1 MWLRLRRD
9 DVLVTVTIVLLLFIS
24 LIDWSLY
31 SFTILLL
38 IVIMLLGWYAHT
50 DENRKNG

>member
-1 MWLRLRRD
+1 MRRD

-38 IVIMLLGWYAHT
+38 IVVMLLGWYSKT
-50 DENRKNG
+50 GENRNYD